1 MSGTRR
7 LPRPTDDSTEDT
19 DVLGLRVVPATSGG
33 GWANRG
39 WRGFSGAVAAG
50 LVVLALVVL
59 ALQVLALHGGY
70 PGPGYGFVALHL
82 GAGVIA
88 VGLQAYADR
97 SARSARWWAPVLVVL
112 IAGGLL
118 WTGWWH

>member
-1 MSGTRR
+1 MSGTHR
-7 LPRPTDDSTEDT
+7 LPRPITNSTEDT
-19 DVLGLRVVPATSGG
+19 DVLGLRVVPPSTRGG
-33 GWANRG
+33 VANRG

-59 ALQVLALHGGY
+59 GLQVLALHRGY

-82 GAGVIA
+82 GASVVA

-112 IAGGLL
+112 VAGWLL